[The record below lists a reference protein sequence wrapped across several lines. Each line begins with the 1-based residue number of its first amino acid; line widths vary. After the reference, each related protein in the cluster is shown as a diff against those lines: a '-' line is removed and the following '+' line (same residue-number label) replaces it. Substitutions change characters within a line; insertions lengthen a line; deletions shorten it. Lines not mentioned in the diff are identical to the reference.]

1 MATIQSTFYTGV
13 ARPVFGNNFRSG
25 SPIIFRHTHVFTTA
39 VLAADVLELFTV
51 PAYAQIARFRA
62 ITANVGAITAT
73 GIGLMTGTPG
83 DTSAVRTVGTEL
95 IAAGVL
101 NTTLE
106 STLLQLETLGKIGD
120 SPVSIGLDP
129 AADITAAANK
139 TITFEVT
146 LF

>member
-1 MATIQSTFYTGV
+1 MATIQTKLFTGV

-51 PAYAQIARFRA
+51 PAYAQFARFRA
-62 ITANVGAITAT
+62 ITANVGAIA
-73 GIGLMTGTPG
+73 GVIGKMTGTPG
-83 DTSAVRTVGTEL
+83 DAVTARTVTDDL
-95 IAAGVL
+95 FASANL
-101 NTTLE
+101 NGAIE
-106 STLLQLETLGKIGD
+106 STLLQLETLGKNGD
-120 SPVSIGLDP
+120 APYSIGLDP